1 MFVKL
6 FGYQLEICILW
17 PRYANSLYAFPSMS
31 SFRARFFKSCTVWNF
46 KTCPV
51 PMSRLKFF
59 VQVWLR
65 LLLKHTYS
73 FQIIPAMVPLEG
85 ELRVN
90 ACVLVEVGRTYK
102 SGRVH
107 GISSASGE
115 HYLIEIFE
123 EDKPRKFTV
132 KQIFP
137 FFNALCSKYFCFSIH
152 CHVLRSY

>member
-1 MFVKL
+1 
-6 FGYQLEICILW
+6 
-17 PRYANSLYAFPSMS
+17 
-31 SFRARFFKSCTVWNF
+31 
-46 KTCPV
+46 
-51 PMSRLKFF
+51 MSRLKFF
-59 VQVWLR
+59 VRVWLR

-85 ELRVN
+85 ELGVN
-90 ACVLVEVGRTYK
+90 VCVLVEAGRTYK

-115 HYLIEIFE
+115 HYLIEIFD

-137 FFNALCSKYFCFSIH
+137 FFNALCSKYFCFFNSLPCVTILLGT
-152 CHVLRSY
+152 VLFLTG

>member
-1 MFVKL
+1 M
-6 FGYQLEICILW
+6 
-17 PRYANSLYAFPSMS
+17 R
-31 SFRARFFKSCTVWNF
+31 
-46 KTCPV
+46 
-51 PMSRLKFF
+51 
-59 VQVWLR
+59 VWLR

-85 ELRVN
+85 ELGVN
-90 ACVLVEVGRTYK
+90 ACVLVEAGRTYK

-115 HYLIEIFE
+115 HYLIEIFD

-137 FFNALCSKYFCFSIH
+137 FLMLCVVSIFVFQFITMCYDPIRDRSFSYGVREVNGI
-152 CHVLRSY
+152 

>member
-1 MFVKL
+1 
-6 FGYQLEICILW
+6 
-17 PRYANSLYAFPSMS
+17 
-31 SFRARFFKSCTVWNF
+31 
-46 KTCPV
+46 
-51 PMSRLKFF
+51 MSRLKFF
-59 VQVWLR
+59 VRVWLR
-65 LLLKHTYS
+65 LLLKHTYL

-90 ACVLVEVGRTYK
+90 ACVLVEAGRTYK

-115 HYLIEIFE
+115 HYLIEIFD

-137 FFNALCSKYFCFSIH
+137 FFNALCSKYFCFINSLPCVTILLGT
-152 CHVLRSY
+152 VLFLTG

>member
-1 MFVKL
+1 
-6 FGYQLEICILW
+6 
-17 PRYANSLYAFPSMS
+17 MS

-59 VQVWLR
+59 VRVWLR

-73 FQIIPAMVPLEG
+73 FQIIPAMAPLEG

-115 HYLIEIFE
+115 HYLIEIFD
-123 EDKPRKFTV
+123 EDKPRKFSV